1 MKQQVKFPS
10 FQISASREAAVALG
24 AGFVSQFLGP
34 AAVRSAVASFCLVR
48 SGRQVRGGPAWSARS
63 GLPLFFFTKV
73 SDLSGTLH
81 FFPLP
86 HTVLPNPSFKP
97 SPNGGPPGPGCR
109 YAVHFLP
116 AGPGVLPSSP
126 A

>member
-10 FQISASREAAVALG
+10 FQISASRETAVALG

-34 AAVRSAVASFCLVR
+34 AAVRSVAALFCLVR
-48 SGRQVRGGPAWSARS
+48 GGRQVRGAPAWSAQS
-63 GLPLFFFTKV
+63 GLPSFLFTKV
-73 SDLSGTLH
+73 SCPSGTLH
-81 FFPLP
+81 VFPLP
-86 HTVLPNPSFKP
+86 DTVLPNPSFKP

-109 YAVHFLP
+109 YAVHFLHP
-116 AGPGVLPSSP
+116 GPGVPPSVP